1 MFVVLASGKDRA
13 STPAEAYV
21 ISFQRDLNSARSAAS
36 SPNEKGYYKFPLIR
50 TAVNGF
56 MTYKRGDTTSWSKK
70 RKIYDI
76 DSRRSARIVARTA
89 CSCFFWRK
97 SSTFREPST
106 ASKRPVSW
114 PQRRTPSTTNISCTW
129 TLANGSTRSTIVLF
143 PFRSLRFRFLRP
155 PSFLVDQSRKFSAI
169 DR

>member
-21 ISFQRDLNSARSAAS
+21 ISFQRDLARSAAS

-89 CSCFFWRK
+89 CSCFF
-97 SSTFREPST
+97 
-106 ASKRPVSW
+106 
-114 PQRRTPSTTNISCTW
+114 
-129 TLANGSTRSTIVLF
+129 
-143 PFRSLRFRFLRP
+143 
-155 PSFLVDQSRKFSAI
+155 
-169 DR
+169 